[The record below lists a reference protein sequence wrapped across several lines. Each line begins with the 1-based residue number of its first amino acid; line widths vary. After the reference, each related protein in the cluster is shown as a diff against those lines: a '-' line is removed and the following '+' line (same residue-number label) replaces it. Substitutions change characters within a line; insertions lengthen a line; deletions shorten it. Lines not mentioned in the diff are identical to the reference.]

1 MNLDACK
8 EILFSNFTYNPN
20 VYYFFYFGDIKTYSL
35 NIFLQEMLAKT
46 IHEKEVQFIAVVP
59 DIFTQYNYRNIIVIN
74 PTIQEHNQSPYKSTG
89 QQQHTPPI
97 SCRISS
103 AEFMTAVSSSPA
115 IRDLIDTI
123 LQRQN
128 SLYINLYESR
138 LEMTLDEING
148 VRIIGPDKKLANK
161 FNNKITQY
169 RKLDSL
175 VPTVD
180 YRLCEDIECLL
191 KTTNELRNQWS
202 DGIFI
207 SCAYSAAGANSVV
220 TQNQQQV
227 EEWCEKQHGLF
238 LISRYLP
245 HVHDPTVL
253 AVVANENDVYIAG
266 VADQVIVNGNR
277 FIGSTYPSVV
287 SEKQKKKLHDHTVSV
302 GQMLGRHGYRGI
314 FGCDY
319 IIDNDGQIFFIE
331 INARKQGTTL
341 EFCFTLE
348 QSLPEGSP
356 MLPELEYFAVIENRF
371 PIRTVELT
379 SNRRKINWGTYNY
392 KIHQRQTTI
401 GYIPQN
407 PYERET
413 FKKVAQGELVK
424 DFVILEHIGTNFMV
438 MPGTFLARIVSVATN
453 REDMEEGLRQGVGF
467 IKQTI
472 HEAEE

>member
-1 MNLDACK
+1 MADEMNFDTRK
-8 EILFSNFTYNPN
+8 EILFSNFNYNPN
-20 VYYFFYFGDIKTYSL
+20 VYYFLYLGDIKAYNL
-35 NIFLQEMLAKT
+35 NIFLQETLAKK
-46 IHEKEVQFIAVVP
+46 INGKEIQFIAIVP
-59 DIFTQYNYRNIIVIN
+59 DVFTQYNYRNIIVIN
-74 PTIQEHNQSPYKSTG
+74 PTIRKNDQAPDESPK
-89 QQQHTPPI
+89 I
-97 SCRISS
+97 SCRVSS
-103 AEFMTAVSSSPA
+103 ADFMTAVSNSSA
-115 IRDLIDTI
+115 IHDLIDTI

-128 SLYINLYESR
+128 SLYINLYESV
-138 LEMTLDEING
+138 LEMTLDTIDG
-148 VRIIGPDKKLANK
+148 VKIVGPDKELAK
-161 FNNKITQY
+161 KYNNKTTQY
-169 RKLDSL
+169 QELKGIIPLADF
-175 VPTVD
+175 
-180 YRLCEDIECLL
+180 RLCEDKACLL
-191 KTTNELRNQWS
+191 DTTSTLRGEWS

-207 SCAYSAAGANSVV
+207 SCAYSAAGANSFV

-227 EEWCEKQHGLF
+227 EEWCGKQNGLF
-238 LISRYLP
+238 LISRYIP
-245 HVHDPTVL
+245 HILDPTVL

-266 VADQVIVNGNR
+266 VADQVIENGNL
-277 FIGSTYPSVV
+277 FVGSTYPSVA
-287 SEKQKKKLHDHTVSV
+287 SEEQKQQLHEYTILV

-319 IIDNDGQIFFIE
+319 IIDHNGQIFFIE

-356 MLPELEYFAVIENRF
+356 MLPELEYYAVMENRF
-371 PIRTVELT
+371 PTNTVELT

-392 KIHQRQTTI
+392 KLHKQQTTV

-424 DFVILEHIGTNFMV
+424 DFVILEHIGTNYTV

-453 REDMEEGLRQGVGF
+453 SEDMEVGLRQGVGF

-472 HEAEE
+472 QEA